1 MNIIERKDY
10 QNYIYLNKMY
20 SIDKISDDR
29 LPNHYYLLKK
39 KKRFN
44 TLKYIYKKKIHILKK
59 I

>member
-29 LPNHYYLLKK
+29 LFNHYYLLKK
-39 KKRFN
+39 KRDL
-44 TLKYIYKKKIHILKK
+44 TL
-59 I
+59 

>member
-29 LPNHYYLLKK
+29 LIII
-39 KKRFN
+39 
-44 TLKYIYKKKIHILKK
+44 IY
-59 I
+59 

>member
-39 KKRFN
+39 KERDL
-44 TLKYIYKKKIHILKK
+44 TL
-59 I
+59 